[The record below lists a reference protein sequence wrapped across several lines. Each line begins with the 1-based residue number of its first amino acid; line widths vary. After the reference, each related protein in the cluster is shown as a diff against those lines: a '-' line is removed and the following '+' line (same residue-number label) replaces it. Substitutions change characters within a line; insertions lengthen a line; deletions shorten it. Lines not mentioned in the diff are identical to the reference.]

1 VRSQVTQLTTSS
13 RKRASRL
20 AEVDVVGEFDIETA
34 PRLRQVVA
42 HLIEAGYVHLDIN
55 LQGLD
60 FLDSTGLSVLV
71 SSLKKLRTQ
80 GGSLRL
86 ICSNQ
91 QGALLVVADAVP
103 YGGVGGCDPTV
114 EGMSNTL
121 SSAVVRKARNVTA
134 TWVCRVPQTRQVAA
148 PYRR

>member
-13 RKRASRL
+13 RKLASRL

-55 LQGLD
+55 LQGFD

-71 SSLKKLRTQ
+71 SSSR
-80 GGSLRL
+80 SCAPR
-86 ICSNQ
+86 
-91 QGALLVVADAVP
+91 ADRF
-103 YGGVGGCDPTV
+103 G
-114 EGMSNTL
+114 
-121 SSAVVRKARNVTA
+121 
-134 TWVCRVPQTRQVAA
+134 
-148 PYRR
+148 